1 MGKANKQPKWRWGQ
15 GSSDHSVTGAWLLQT
30 NVHERANQTLS
41 HLPFDI
47 NVVQCIDKIVARAC
61 QDLNKIQ
68 IYLFRDARRQEEGR
82 ILQQKILK
90 SVGCSF

>member
-1 MGKANKQPKWRWGQ
+1 MLDVTA
-15 GSSDHSVTGAWLLQT
+15 TGAWLLQT
-30 NVHERANQTLS
+30 RAGNRTQQTLA

-47 NVVQCIDKIVARAC
+47 NVVHCIDKIVARAC

-68 IYLFRDARRQEEGR
+68 VYLFRDARRQEEGR